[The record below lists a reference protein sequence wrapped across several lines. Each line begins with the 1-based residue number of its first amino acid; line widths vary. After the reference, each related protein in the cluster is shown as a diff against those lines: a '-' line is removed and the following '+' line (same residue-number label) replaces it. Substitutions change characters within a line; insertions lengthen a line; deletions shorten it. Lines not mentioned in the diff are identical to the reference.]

1 MSKALSR
8 TAATPPWDDPVDERD
23 PMRQQPTRWLQSIRD
38 HWLLVVAI
46 VGVALLAAVLY
57 LSSAQKRYS
66 AHAQIV
72 VTPLPVDNTTFLGI
86 GGLIRDSTEAQPVV
100 TAAQLLNAPQVR
112 ERASHNLPG
121 NVHATFGVT
130 PLGQSNVIDIQATS
144 STPQHAQTAANVY
157 AETALGLR
165 KAALQSEL
173 AAAISRLQ
181 SRLAVAG
188 KGGANAALNG
198 QITAQLA
205 QLNSLVGSPD
215 PTLALLNRAGE
226 PSSYSWPRPKLSL
239 LVALLCGLVVG
250 AIVAVLLDYFD
261 PAAKTPRDLIGP
273 RGPRMVVAVPEV
285 PKRDLPSYARGTL
298 ADESEFRDG
307 FRQLRGA
314 LMGPRATTSSPSVV
328 AVCSND
334 RDEGRMMTA
343 VGLAKSLAD
352 VGLRVILVDA
362 DTRLARASSAL
373 LESWPRATFS
383 DALRN
388 PSVLPEA
395 VVPLATNLWFLPAG
409 VDADG
414 PDLVASGRLD
424 DVLDTLREGFDS
436 VVIDAPP
443 FDDGPD
449 GYAFAEAAGTV
460 LVCVRLGHT
469 NREGLHESLR
479 RLEDLGVPP
488 TGIVTVG
495 PTAAG
500 DFRGGSW
507 LRGERPPVP
516 LVGLEERVR
525 AFVATRRGQP
535 GPQSPKYD

>member
-1 MSKALSR
+1 
-8 TAATPPWDDPVDERD
+8 
-23 PMRQQPTRWLQSIRD
+23 MRLQPTRYLQSIRN
-38 HWLLVVAI
+38 HWPLVAAI
-46 VGVALLAAVLY
+46 VGVALLAALLY
-57 LSSAQKRYS
+57 VSTAQKRYS

-86 GGLIRDSTEAQPVV
+86 GGLIRDSTTAQPVV

-112 ERASHNLPG
+112 ERASQNLPG
-121 NVHATFGVT
+121 NIHATFGVT

-144 STPQHAQTAANVY
+144 STPRHAQTAANVY
-157 AETALGLR
+157 AVTALGLR

-261 PAAKTPRDLIGP
+261 PAARTPHDLIGA
-273 RGPRMVVAVPEV
+273 RGPRTTVVPVAEV
-285 PKRDLPSYARGTL
+285 PKRDLPHYARGTL
-298 ADESEFRDG
+298 SDESEFRDG

-314 LMGPRATTSSPSVV
+314 LMRPRATPSAPSVV
-328 AVCSND
+328 AVCSNG

-343 VGLAKSLAD
+343 VGLAKALAD
-352 VGLRVILVDA
+352 VGRRVVLVDG
-362 DTRLARASSAL
+362 DMRLARASSAL
-373 LESWPRATFS
+373 LESWPRATFG
-383 DALRN
+383 DALRDRHI
-388 PSVLPEA
+388 LPEA
-395 VVPLATNLWFLPAG
+395 VVPLAPNLWFLPAG
-409 VDADG
+409 ADADG
-414 PDLVASGRLD
+414 PDLVASARLD

-443 FDDGPD
+443 FADGPD

-469 NREGLHESLR
+469 SREGFHESLR

-488 TGIVTVG
+488 AGIVTVG
-495 PTAAG
+495 PTPAG

-507 LRGERPPVP
+507 LRGERPPAP

-525 AFVATRRGQP
+525 ALVAAHRGP
-535 GPQSPKYD
+535 TERQSPKYD